1 MIIKITNCTTT
12 TGGGKGTPLRWR
24 QNQNVTISISDG
36 SNLYKWSKPNIM
48 FILRGRPYYTTIQS
62 KIIILKN

>member
-24 QNQNVTISISDG
+24 QNQNVTIVISDN
-36 SNLYKWSKPNIM
+36 SDPYKWAKPNRM
-48 FILRGRPYYTTIQS
+48 FIIRGRPYYTTKES
-62 KIIILKN
+62 KSIIIKN

>member
-24 QNQNVTISISDG
+24 QNQNVTIVIPDNSDP
-36 SNLYKWSKPNIM
+36 YKWSRPNNM

-62 KIIILKN
+62 KTIIIK